1 LKHVDLFK
9 TYLIMS
15 TDSNIEENNNFGI
28 LHSLDS
34 WYREF
39 DYVTVF
45 ALALGE
51 PNCQRCV
58 EHW

>member
-15 TDSNIEENNNFGI
+15 TDSNIEENNTFGI

-39 DYVTVF
+39 DYVT
-45 ALALGE
+45 ACYLL
-51 PNCQRCV
+51 
-58 EHW
+58 